1 MDLQDSDL
9 RRVTRFNK
17 CIANVNKN
25 TYHSRLKFYLEHPVS
40 TEATSDA
47 SGEAVTT
54 ASTLPADPN
63 TAATMVDPTQLP
75 AEPMVNGLH
84 DTTVAATPLIETLQ
98 GWLVVGGPVVW
109 ILLAMSIVALT
120 ILLIKLWQFNLPRP
134 EGARAVTRSLSL
146 WHKGESEAAIEQLN
160 TRQTVPAVL
169 LLTMRGLRNG
179 TDQALLREEIQRVA
193 TYRLNQLKMLLRPLE
208 VIANLAP
215 LLGLLGTVLGMI
227 EAFQQMESA
236 GSRVDPSILSG
247 GIWQALLTTAVGLA
261 VAIPVVVIHS
271 WLERRVERI
280 AASLNDA
287 VTQVFTHQSK
297 PQQSGK
303 IANAA

>member
-1 MDLQDSDL
+1 M
-9 RRVTRFNK
+9 
-17 CIANVNKN
+17 
-25 TYHSRLKFYLEHPVS
+25 S
-40 TEATSDA
+40 TEANSTASD
-47 SGEAVTT
+47 EAVTA
-54 ASTLPADPN
+54 ASNADP
-63 TAATMVDPTQLP
+63 AATTDALSSAAPVTDPTQLP
-75 AEPMVNGLH
+75 AEPMVNALH
-84 DTTVAATPLIETLQ
+84 DSAVAPTSMLDTVT

-109 ILLAMSIVALT
+109 ILLAMSVVALS

-134 EGARAVTRSLSL
+134 EGGRAVNRSLSL
-146 WHKGESEAAIEQLN
+146 WHKGDAEGAIAQLN

-169 LLTMRGLRNG
+169 LLAMRGMRNG
-179 TDQALLREEIQRVA
+179 TDQTLLREELQRVGS
-193 TYRLNQLKMLLRPLE
+193 YRLNQLKLLLRPLE

-261 VAIPVVVIHS
+261 VAIPVVAIHS

-287 VTQVFTHQSK
+287 VTQVFTHQPK
-297 PQQSGK
+297 PQHSAK
-303 IANAA
+303 VANAA

>member
-1 MDLQDSDL
+1 M
-9 RRVTRFNK
+9 
-17 CIANVNKN
+17 
-25 TYHSRLKFYLEHPVS
+25 S
-40 TEATSDA
+40 TEAATTDA
-47 SGEAVTT
+47 SGAAVTN
-54 ASTLPADPN
+54 ASTLPAGPD
-63 TAATMVDPTQLP
+63 TAAAVADPSQLP
-75 AEPMVNGLH
+75 AEQIVNGLH
-84 DTTVAATPLIETLQ
+84 DNAVAATTVAETVK

-134 EGARAVTRSLSL
+134 EGARAVNRSLSL
-146 WHKGESEAAIEQLN
+146 WHKGETEAAIEQLN

-169 LLTMRGLRNG
+169 LLAMRGMRKG
-179 TDQALLREEIQRVA
+179 ADQTLLREEVQRVA
-193 TYRLNQLKMLLRPLE
+193 SYRLNQLKLLLRPLE

-261 VAIPVVVIHS
+261 VAIPVVAIHS

-287 VTQVFTHQSK
+287 VTQVFTHQPQ

>member
-1 MDLQDSDL
+1 M
-9 RRVTRFNK
+9 
-17 CIANVNKN
+17 
-25 TYHSRLKFYLEHPVS
+25 S
-40 TEATSDA
+40 TEANSNA
-47 SGEAVTT
+47 SGDTATA
-54 ASTLPADPN
+54 ASTLPAGPD
-63 TAATMVDPTQLP
+63 AAAVVPDPTQLP

-84 DTTVAATPLIETLQ
+84 DSAVAATPLLETLK

-109 ILLAMSIVALT
+109 ILLAMSVVALS
-120 ILLIKLWQFNLPRP
+120 ILLIKLWQFNMPRP
-134 EGARAVTRSLSL
+134 EGSRAVNRSLSL
-146 WHKGESEAAIEQLN
+146 WHKGEPEAAIEQLN

-169 LLTMRGLRNG
+169 LLAMRGMRNG
-179 TDQALLREEIQRVA
+179 SDQALLREELQRVA
-193 TYRLNQLKMLLRPLE
+193 SYRLNQLKMLLRPLE

-247 GIWQALLTTAVGLA
+247 GIWQALLTTAVGLG
-261 VAIPVVVIHS
+261 VAIPVVVIHT

-287 VTQVFTHQSK
+287 VTQVFTHQPK
-297 PQQSGK
+297 PQHSTK
-303 IANAA
+303 VANAA